1 MEIRHRC
8 GRAARP
14 KRREYLVEVT
24 FTNLLSTK
32 NQEDDSSPQTS
43 FVRTIH
49 PLILISKPKQNI
61 ILTLSTII
69 LTKMRVAT
77 VLTALFAAFACGDD
91 SLHPDR
97 HRVSAA
103 SPSPVLFQS
112 RRVFVSIYCLT
123 RIYCFLFTYTN
134 QLIQPYTSAHNLMS
148 SYQICPPSTASKN
161 QYNLM
166 SISGLPCSSRRLN
179 LDLSPISC
187 FTGVMVRLWRV
198 YCLAWE

>member
-1 MEIRHRC
+1 MWE
-8 GRAARP
+8 GGET

-43 FVRTIH
+43 FVRTIN

-77 VLTALFAAFACGDD
+77 VLTALFAAFAAVMH
-91 SLHPDR
+91 SDR
-97 HRVSAA
+97 RVSAA

-134 QLIQPYTSAHNLMS
+134 QLIQTYTSAHNLMS